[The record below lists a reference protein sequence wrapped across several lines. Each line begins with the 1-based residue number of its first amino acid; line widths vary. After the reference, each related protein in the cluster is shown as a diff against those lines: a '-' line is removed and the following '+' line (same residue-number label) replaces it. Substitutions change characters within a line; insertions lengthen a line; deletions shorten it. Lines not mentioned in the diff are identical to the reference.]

1 MIELETLCQSWQYAK
16 EAERIAIESRRDL
29 EDQLTRLLQVSEQLD
44 STMTQKQGDFVIKVT
59 GRINRTIDSDKL
71 QELANEAGITEHLGS
86 LFRWKPEINAS
97 AWKNADETITRP
109 LAGAIT
115 AKPSRPSFAITKAT
129 KE

>member
-1 MIELETLCQSWQYAK
+1 VIELETLCQSWQYAK

-29 EDQLTRLLQVSEQLD
+29 EDQLTRLLQVSDQLD

-59 GRINRTIDSDKL
+59 GRINRTIDSEKL
-71 QELANEAGITEHLGS
+71 QELATESGLTDHLSS
-86 LFRWKPEINAS
+86 LFRWKPEVNMS
-97 AWKNADETITRP
+97 AWTKADETITRP

-115 AKPSRPSFAITKAT
+115 AKPGRPSYAITKAT